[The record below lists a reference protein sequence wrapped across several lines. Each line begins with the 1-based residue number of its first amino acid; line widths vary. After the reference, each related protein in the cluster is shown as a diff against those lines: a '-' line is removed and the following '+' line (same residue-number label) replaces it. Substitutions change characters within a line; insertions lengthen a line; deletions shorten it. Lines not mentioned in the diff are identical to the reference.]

1 MSIFGQVWLWSAA
14 AFVVGVLLTWLF
26 LARPA
31 QARSRHLERR
41 LLAAQSAPAAQPT
54 RTIERDPVSAP
65 VARKERVAAE
75 TPEAEGHHATPSWLE
90 RDSLAGRSPGY
101 QPGSEIDDDSLFEPE
116 EPQADETT
124 VFNAFGHERDDAAE
138 RGALYVGDAGLGREQ
153 VAGYGREESE
163 RGALFEPGETA
174 GHGQAA
180 EQDAAGH
187 GQEPERGEAAGYD
200 QVAEQ
205 DDAGYRQEF
214 EQESRYG
221 QGEAAAYGQV
231 ADQDDAGAERTPRHE
246 QSEEPA
252 GRGSLFEQEQAAPSA
267 FEQEQPAGS
276 LFQRDESP
284 AERTTLFQPDPALRG
299 EERGSFEPDQTR
311 QEERGSLFG
320 RERAPEPERGSLF
333 DPDHAPAPARAEESA
348 FTPFAAAEP
357 EPPAYAFD
365 DQPQPPTEETATET
379 TQVLPKRQP
388 RRSAHAFDPP
398 KPVQPSMRTV
408 ERREPR
414 PEEGGRSG
422 SLFEPTPRTRADGS
436 VPPGPFGP
444 GSAMPRP
451 GGGKP
456 SEEFTVKASVTALR
470 YCTEDSP
477 QYGRMIA
484 EVWFRTAD
492 DAERVGFRPL

>member
-54 RTIERDPVSAP
+54 RTMEREPVSAP
-65 VARKERVAAE
+65 VARKELAE
-75 TPEAEGHHATPSWLE
+75 TPGSEEHHARPSWLE

-116 EPQADETT
+116 EPQAGATT
-124 VFNAFGHERDDAAE
+124 VFNAFGREPDDAAE
-138 RGALYVGDAGLGREQ
+138 RGALYVGEHARGDAG
-153 VAGYGREESE
+153 SE
-163 RGALFEPGETA
+163 PARGARHSRPEADAGFGGVAEPD
-174 GHGQAA
+174 Q
-180 EQDAAGH
+180 AAGH
-187 GQEPERGEAAGYD
+187 GPVGGAEQGRGSVFSQSSAAGFEPGQVGGAVDRDEAA
-200 QVAEQ
+200 
-205 DDAGYRQEF
+205 
-214 EQESRYG
+214 
-221 QGEAAAYGQV
+221 
-231 ADQDDAGAERTPRHE
+231 
-246 QSEEPA
+246 A
-252 GRGSLFEQEQAAPSA
+252 GRGSLFEQEQVGGAVDRDEAAAGRGSLFEQA
-267 FEQEQPAGS
+267 GVEQEQSAGRASLFDGGEAAGRGS
-276 LFQRDESP
+276 LFQ
-284 AERTTLFQPDPALRG
+284 QDPPGL
-299 EERGSFEPDQTR
+299 EE
-311 QEERGSLFG
+311 
-320 RERAPEPERGSLF
+320 APEPERGSLF
-333 DPDHAPAPARAEESA
+333 DPDHAPEPQRMQESGSA
-348 FTPFAAAEP
+348 FTPFAPAEP
-357 EPPAYAFD
+357 EPPAYAFGAGEPE
-365 DQPQPPTEETATET
+365 QPADEETATET

-398 KPVQPSMRTV
+398 QPSMRTV
-408 ERREPR
+408 ERREPIR

-422 SLFEPTPRTRADGS
+422 SLFEPTPRDSS

-477 QYGRMIA
+477 QYNRMVA